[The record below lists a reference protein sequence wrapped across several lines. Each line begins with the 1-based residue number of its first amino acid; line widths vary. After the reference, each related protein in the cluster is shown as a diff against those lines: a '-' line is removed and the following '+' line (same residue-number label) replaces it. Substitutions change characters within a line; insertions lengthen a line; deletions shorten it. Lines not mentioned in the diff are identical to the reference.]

1 MTTTHR
7 DVSTYDSFIPSAAMA
22 SFLDQNFGDD
32 EESETEFQPGL
43 EQGSDA
49 GDDSGDEE
57 KAPRTKVLEDSDDED
72 NPPRRNPPQD
82 VNGDSSPPP
91 KPKVRRSSEA
101 EEVEG
106 DEEDEELD
114 GDNGEDD
121 EGEGEDLDNDEE
133 EDEDENEEDEGIRS
147 RPKKRRRGLNAFFE
161 EEAEVDEDDDDVEG
175 EDEGL
180 GNEFIDETH
189 PDDDLPAEGD
199 QDDRHHR
206 ELDRRRQAEASMD
219 AEKRAQELKEKYGRR
234 TATSMTSGTFVP
246 QNLLMHDVSKDPTL
260 FNVRCREGKE
270 KEIIRR
276 LMKKFDDLSMQRKPI
291 PIMSAFERSEGPM
304 KGCIFIEAASKMD
317 AEEILNGVPDVYPH
331 SRMKIVPSNEMPDCL
346 RVTKSKELT
355 NGSYVRIRKGLYQ
368 GDLGIVESVVP
379 NGLDVE
385 VKLVPRLTYGL
396 DEDDTPRPTANNLP
410 GMDNKRK
417 RPGFG
422 ASINIANRPPA
433 RLFNEAEAKK
443 KHARLLQPLRNLTGK
458 SFMYRGDQYDD
469 GFLTKNF
476 KLQHLI
482 VENVQPKLEETQM
495 FTKRGQ
501 DGSETLDLETLKRS
515 LHDNAEGSYQVGD
528 EVEVFSGE
536 QRGIIGRTERVTG
549 NILSL
554 KVSEGDLSGSIVE
567 VPIRSL
573 RKRFR
578 EGDNVIV
585 VGGSKYRDQVGTVIE
600 IKDDKVTI
608 LSQDNSTTVTVF
620 SRDLRQASGVAGN
633 TERSKFDV
641 RDLVSL
647 TATTFGCVVGADPQT
662 VRVMDQNG
670 AIVTRLPSSLSKI
683 EVSRHVVAVDKNGSE
698 IRPGD
703 SVKEAGGEAK
713 SGSILHIHR
722 NYLFAHDR
730 TRMIENAGIWVAR
743 CGNVIGKSAR
753 SGAPL
758 TDLTKMN
765 PAMQVKGLDSS
776 MGPPQKPG
784 LDRLIKKRVKVTR
797 GPYKGHR
804 GIVKDT
810 TAGEARIELES
821 KNKIVNVAKQYVSII
836 EYVYP
841 PSLHCPQLTVS
852 SPNTQAATPFLEWTK
867 QRGGPPGMQTGFTG
881 SRIPDGGYGGRTPGY
896 AMDGGRT
903 PAWGSSART
912 PAWGGPGSGS
922 AIDSS
927 RTPAWQGASGSRT
940 SYGGAGNMT
949 SYGGAGNVGGGR
961 TPAWSSNAKTPYAG
975 DSGFGGGSSSG
986 GSAFDAFA
994 AGSRT
999 PAYAGMGSSSRT
1011 PAWGGPNA
1019 AASAPTPSAR
1029 GYDAPT
1035 PAASAP
1041 TPGGNRYDD
1050 DPYTPAYTGAPTPG
1064 AGFGNVPID
1073 APTPRFAK
1081 AANTE
1086 PIKNNRFAQP
1096 LDAPTPGDPGAASAP
1111 TPYGGGFDAPTPAAG
1126 GPRYVED
1133 DDDD

>member
-1 MTTTHR
+1 MPTTLCDFLTL
-7 DVSTYDSFIPSAAMA
+7 DNLIPSIAMSA
-22 SFLDQNFGDD
+22 FLDQNFGDD
-32 EESETEFQPGL
+32 EESETEFQPGV
-43 EQGSDA
+43 EEGSDA
-49 GDDSGDEE
+49 GDDSGDERR
-57 KAPRTKVLEDSDDED
+57 PQTKTREDSGAED
-72 NPPRRNPPQD
+72 NSPGRSAPQR
-82 VNGDSSPPP
+82 VNGDLSSLP
-91 KPKVRRSSEA
+91 KPRVRQSSEA
-101 EEVEG
+101 EEADG
-106 DEEDEELD
+106 DEEDD
-114 GDNGEDD
+114 MNGDNGEDD
-121 EGEGEDLDNDEE
+121 EGEGEDLDRDDEDD
-133 EDEDENEEDEGIRS
+133 EDEDDEEDEGIRS
-147 RPKKRRRGLNAFFE
+147 RPKKRRRGLNQFFE
-161 EEAEVDEDDDDVEG
+161 EEAEVDEDDDDLEG

-234 TATSMTSGTFVP
+234 TTTSLTSGTFVP

-260 FNVRCREGKE
+260 FNVKCREGKE
-270 KEIIRR
+270 KEIINR
-276 LMKKFDDLSMQRKPI
+276 LMKKFDALSTQRKPI
-291 PIMSAFERSEGPM
+291 PIMSAFERSDGPM
-304 KGCIFIEAASKMD
+304 RGCVFIEAESKFD
-317 AEEILNGVPDVYPH
+317 AEEILKGVPDVFPH

-355 NGSYVRIRKGLYQ
+355 NGSYVRIRRGVYL
-368 GDLGIVESVVP
+368 GDLAIVEDVVP
-379 NGLDVE
+379 NGLDVT
-385 VKLVPRLTYGL
+385 VKLVPRLSYGL
-396 DEDDTPRPTANNLP
+396 DEEDTPRSAANNLP
-410 GMDNKRK
+410 GSDNKRK

-422 ASINIANRPPA
+422 APANFANRPPA
-433 RLFNEAEAKK
+433 RPFNENEAKK
-443 KHARLLQPLRNLTGK
+443 KHSRFLQQIRGLTGK
-458 SFMYRGDQYDD
+458 SFTYRGDTYED
-469 GFLTKNF
+469 GFLIKDF

-482 VENVQPKLEETQM
+482 VDNVQPKLEETQL
-495 FTKRGQ
+495 FTKTGQ
-501 DGSETLDLETLKRS
+501 DGSETLDLETLKHS

-536 QRGIIGRTERVTG
+536 QRGIVGRTERVTG

-647 TATTFGCVVGADPQT
+647 TATTFGCVVSAEPQT

-698 IRPGD
+698 IRIGD
-703 SVKEAGGEAK
+703 SVKEAGGEGK

-743 CGNVIGKSAR
+743 CSNVVGKSAR

-765 PAMQVKGLDSS
+765 PALQVKGIDTS

-784 LDRLIKKRVKVTR
+784 LDRLIKKRVKVNR

-821 KNKIVNVAKQYVSII
+821 KNKIVNVAKMYISVI
-836 EYVYP
+836 EYV
-841 PSLHCPQLTVS
+841 V
-852 SPNTQAATPFLEWTK
+852 
-867 QRGGPPGMQTGFTG
+867 
-881 SRIPDGGYGGRTPGY
+881 
-896 AMDGGRT
+896 
-903 PAWGSSART
+903 
-912 PAWGGPGSGS
+912 
-922 AIDSS
+922 
-927 RTPAWQGASGSRT
+927 
-940 SYGGAGNMT
+940 
-949 SYGGAGNVGGGR
+949 
-961 TPAWSSNAKTPYAG
+961 
-975 DSGFGGGSSSG
+975 
-986 GSAFDAFA
+986 
-994 AGSRT
+994 
-999 PAYAGMGSSSRT
+999 
-1011 PAWGGPNA
+1011 
-1019 AASAPTPSAR
+1019 PTPLLR
-1029 GYDAPT
+1029 
-1035 PAASAP
+1035 
-1041 TPGGNRYDD
+1041 
-1050 DPYTPAYTGAPTPG
+1050 
-1064 AGFGNVPID
+1064 VCH
-1073 APTPRFAK
+1073 
-1081 AANTE
+1081 
-1086 PIKNNRFAQP
+1086 
-1096 LDAPTPGDPGAASAP
+1096 
-1111 TPYGGGFDAPTPAAG
+1111 
-1126 GPRYVED
+1126 
-1133 DDDD
+1133 